1 MNDLVWRQQNPTC
14 SCPSCGCVT
23 EKTDEYV
30 YYEHQYVYK
39 EVIGSTKICG
49 KCTCAKNNDNNLV
62 YSCDREWPCPN
73 TTCHTYYDETYDT
86 NESWF
91 NVTDDCDQFCICNA
105 DGTIS
110 CATGF
115 EDILHGPNE
124 NITNAF
130 IDVYGDHL
138 ETINCMG
145 DWTKLIGGE
154 PEGTG
159 IDRRC
164 PSVPRCTDC
173 GLYIPGDTWW
183 TNLTVFNDDAG
194 FWYPLCVSCKC
205 ENGSVYLNETY
216 DYVEC
221 YTSSHGGE
229 SFIYPL
235 ANGGCPPN
243 TIKCMD
249 WNNNQQEFILE
260 TAQLNG
266 YCISTSNEFQNR
278 YMSVENSYSEII
290 SCEAFVGDKQCIRY
304 NDTYWEN
311 GETYLY
317 CCQGDYC
324 NNITVDIS
332 QCIDNPY
339 YSEFLNGFHS
349 CYSDLDKKEDELYC
363 EHGNIVDV
371 SLPKRCSVFLEY
383 MQANYL
389 NCWCEWYSKISEN
402 LSSSSKQS
410 LENYIN
416 YFLDTY
422 NQIYKFYGCD
432 LQAKC
437 NLSIKGIGISANPA
451 YSVLPTLSPTFSPVP
466 SIITTGTPTATTTKT
481 TATATTITI
490 KDSAEISSS
499 STVKISDALMAII
512 IIFTLF
518 DIILIIGCVYYI
530 LNHLVSR
537 TKNPGNSTLLESL
550 KHFSILAYIGIV
562 LEIIDIITDYIFG
575 LSLIVGKTTNDRLAV
590 LGWLSLMFAIFGL
603 SVFFFKYITY
613 KKIFGYQVVELKQQ
627 LKNLTDD
634 TNETVNQR
642 DEIIEEIR
650 YRTMDIDVLSLLN
663 GCIEDIP
670 QTLIVLIVVS
680 NKQWETI
687 SVLSISLSMASFIL
701 KLSQIIG
708 TKYGCKDYS
717 SSGTKPQT
725 LTETNLEMQIT
736 QLSE

>member
-1 MNDLVWRQQNPTC
+1 
-14 SCPSCGCVT
+14 
-23 EKTDEYV
+23 
-30 YYEHQYVYK
+30 
-39 EVIGSTKICG
+39 
-49 KCTCAKNNDNNLV
+49 
-62 YSCDREWPCPN
+62 
-73 TTCHTYYDETYDT
+73 
-86 NESWF
+86 
-91 NVTDDCDQFCICNA
+91 
-105 DGTIS
+105 
-110 CATGF
+110 
-115 EDILHGPNE
+115 
-124 NITNAF
+124 
-130 IDVYGDHL
+130 
-138 ETINCMG
+138 
-145 DWTKLIGGE
+145 
-154 PEGTG
+154 
-159 IDRRC
+159 
-164 PSVPRCTDC
+164 
-173 GLYIPGDTWW
+173 
-183 TNLTVFNDDAG
+183 
-194 FWYPLCVSCKC
+194 
-205 ENGSVYLNETY
+205 
-216 DYVEC
+216 
-221 YTSSHGGE
+221 
-229 SFIYPL
+229 
-235 ANGGCPPN
+235 
-243 TIKCMD
+243 
-249 WNNNQQEFILE
+249 
-260 TAQLNG
+260 
-266 YCISTSNEFQNR
+266 
-278 YMSVENSYSEII
+278 MSVENSYSEII

-339 YSEFLNGFHS
+339 YIEWIRGVYGQSAS
-349 CYSDLDKKEDELYC
+349 CSNLDDANTDEIKC
-363 EHGNIVDV
+363 EYGDPFDR
-371 SLPKRCSVFLEY
+371 SLTYVPSSKRCLVFWSLLQVGYE
-383 MQANYL
+383 
-389 NCWCEWYSKISEN
+389 NCLCEGYSEISGN

-410 LENYIN
+410 YENWIN
-416 YFLDTY
+416 FLLDNY
-422 NQIYKFYGCD
+422 NQIYKSYGCD
-432 LQAKC
+432 VQPKC
-437 NLSIKGIGISANPA
+437 DLSTKGVGVISLNPA
-451 YSVLPTLSPTFSPVP
+451 YSASPTSFPTLSPVT
-466 SIITTGTPTATTTKT
+466 SIIKTATPTTTTT
-481 TATATTITI
+481 TTITSTTMTTKTI

-670 QTLIVLIVVS
+670 QFLIALTVVMQNEFQTVS
-680 NKQWETI
+680 VI
-687 SVLSISLSMASFIL
+687 SITLSMASFVL
-701 KLSQIIG
+701 KLSQIVS
-708 TKYGCKDYS
+708 TKYGCKDQS
-717 SSGTKPQT
+717 I
-725 LTETNLEMQIT
+725 TNNDKKQLEMHVT
-736 QLSE
+736 NTNTFVH